1 MTTPFVAELR
11 FVPKVL
17 HIRPWPDEVLDR
29 LGFDPRSSYV
39 EDYWLPVLGP
49 STVLL
54 MRRLA
59 AGFEYCYEGFDLDLD
74 ETARSL
80 GIGDRSGRHS
90 PFVRAV
96 NRTIQYHLS
105 RLDGPEELAVRRRL
119 PPLNAQMLRRLSP
132 ALQARHHA
140 WQEEQFA
147 LPARDQQLRRAR
159 ELALSLLELGEDY
172 GTAERQLLRWR
183 YPASLAAEALMWA
196 ISERRRA
203 LSVGELAE
211 VRPGR

>member
-147 LPARDQQLRRAR
+147 LPAGDQQLRRAR